1 MRMDKLTV
9 KAQEALQA
17 AQSLADQR
25 DHQALEPEHLL
36 VALLQQREGVVGPL
50 LAKLGARAE
59 TLQRELEAE
68 LDRIPK
74 VRGGSGQYLG
84 ERLRTTL
91 ERAQSEAERLK
102 DEYVSTEHL
111 LIALAQDRSGAAGRL
126 LAAN

>member
-50 LAKLGARAE
+50 LAKLGTRPE
-59 TLQRELEAE
+59 KIQRELEAE
-68 LDRIPK
+68 LDRVPK

-84 ERLRTTL
+84 ERLRASL
-91 ERAQSEAERLK
+91 ERA
-102 DEYVSTEHL
+102 L
-111 LIALAQDRSGAAGRL
+111 LCHAVLPE
-126 LAAN
+126 